1 MTDNNK
7 NMLLNDM
14 TSFFDN
20 GGLSVR
26 FEVSSEEFKDFPR
39 NFLIFQLLRTVSSP
53 VKLVK

>member
-26 FEVSSEEFKDFPR
+26 FEVSSEEFKDFPWK
-39 NFLIFQLLRTVSSP
+39 FLIVQFLRTVSRP